1 MNLGEELDIRIL
13 VMHRKFLRFFIHNLY
28 QNILANNPG
37 HIFLIFPNPHPTL
50 WQAQASVQSPY
61 WGRILFVW
69 GRKIMT
75 FSGILIKLSFA
86 DTVQATC
93 TNILKT
99 NSRRLA
105 LPEEAF
111 CPLPPKICWIE
122 LSVFTGLLG
131 NTWTLY
137 KYGKAFGVTL
147 IQGDHL
153 WMLKIWIYKVFGG
166 ENLSKNGEKKNQSC
180 LKLPEMARTLIENDF
195 WNCWPTFCL
204 DFSTP
209 PPNPPWFLLELPR
222 EPTVREKSRSIRH
235 LIYSGFYWANFRG
248 GGTNEHLLY
257 FNTHAHLTPLI
268 MLQFYFLI
276 YMYFSVCRK
285 PSLVSRLK
293 APR

>member
-93 TNILKT
+93 KNIFKT

-111 CPLPPKICWIE
+111 APCPPWNLLDRIECIYWSTGKNLDTVQVWKSVWSDTDTGWSSVNVKNLDLQGVWGEKFVKKWREKKPKLLEIAWNGENIDRKWFLKLLTNILFGLFHTPSEPPVVSIGATTRAYSEGKVQVYKAPDIQWIL
-122 LSVFTGLLG
+122 LSKFQGG
-131 NTWTLY
+131 GPMNIS
-137 KYGKAFGVTL
+137 FTL
-147 IQGDHL
+147 IH
-153 WMLKIWIYKVFGG
+153 MHI
-166 ENLSKNGEKKNQSC
+166 
-180 LKLPEMARTLIENDF
+180 
-195 WNCWPTFCL
+195 
-204 DFSTP
+204 
-209 PPNPPWFLLELPR
+209 
-222 EPTVREKSRSIRH
+222 
-235 LIYSGFYWANFRG
+235 
-248 GGTNEHLLY
+248 
-257 FNTHAHLTPLI
+257 
-268 MLQFYFLI
+268 
-276 YMYFSVCRK
+276 
-285 PSLVSRLK
+285 
-293 APR
+293 